1 MRITRTGVAAFLAL
15 ACASAVVAQ
24 TVEGLDL
31 DQVKAKAR
39 EESVDAQL
47 FVESVVRRGDEHHGE
62 AEELR
67 KQGVDAVANIDP
79 NSLPKGPEGPVD
91 FDEMLAGAAANTQ
104 QPFGDGP
111 LFVAFVSLSMPEA
124 SLKALIADVTKAG
137 GVVVF
142 RGFPQNSPKAFGEGL
157 KKVVSSEAQEQHL
170 AIDPRLFRAFN
181 VRTVPTFV
189 AVSRDYELCDGF
201 DCTSA
206 IPPHDKM
213 VGNVTVEYVL
223 ESFSGGRGAGA
234 GVAAIALANLRK
246 GR

>member
-1 MRITRTGVAAFLAL
+1 MKFTRTGIVAFFAL
-15 ACASAVVAQ
+15 AGASAVVAQ
-24 TVEGLDL
+24 TIDGLDL
-31 DQVKAKAR
+31 DKVKAAAR
-39 EESVDAQL
+39 EEAVDAQV
-47 FVESVVRRGDEHHGE
+47 FVDTVVRRGDEFHSD
-62 AEELR
+62 AEDLR
-67 KQGVDAVANIDP
+67 KQGMEAVAKIDP
-79 NSLPKGPEGPVD
+79 ATLPKGPDGPVD
-91 FDEMLAGAAANTQ
+91 FDEMLAGAAANTH

-124 SLKALIADVTKAG
+124 SLKALIADVTRAG

-206 IPPHDKM
+206 IPDHDKM

-223 ESFSGGRGAGA
+223 ESFAGGRGAGA
-234 GVAAIALANLRK
+234 GVSAIALANLRK